1 MPSRAGALTIG
12 VLWRWDRYLRIVVSI
27 AIVGS
32 LCAACAGRNSQLIPT
47 VQAQDRYMGC
57 TEIADEVEANNQKV
71 AGLVSEKG
79 PKTTFSAM
87 WFGMDWGIQNNE
99 ITELQSRRQHLVTL
113 AEQRRCGVAAL
124 RMTLPADES
133 FNDTTEPASASAL
146 FPQSL
151 R

>member
-1 MPSRAGALTIG
+1 MR
-12 VLWRWDRYLRIVVSI
+12 VVVSI

-32 LCAACAGRNSQLIPT
+32 LCAACAGRRELVPV
-47 VQAQDRYMGC
+47 VQAQDRYMDC
-57 TEIADEVEANNQKV
+57 AEIADEVEANDQKV

-87 WFGMDWGIQNNE
+87 AFGMDWGTQDNE
-99 ITELQSRRQHLVTL
+99 ITALQSRQQYLVTL

-133 FNDTTEPASASAL
+133 SNDITPPASASAL
-146 FPQSL
+146 FPHSP